1 MDRLKVLKF
10 GFMAI
15 LVVGAVYI
23 GIRTSSI
30 MSAMIGIL
38 VWALLVGAP
47 IVVIKEVEKS
57 Q

>member
-10 GFMAI
+10 GFMAV
-15 LVVGAVYI
+15 LVVGAGYI
-23 GIRTSSI
+23 GIRTSSV
-30 MSAMIGIL
+30 MSAMIGIF

-47 IVVIKEVEKS
+47 IAVIKEVEKS